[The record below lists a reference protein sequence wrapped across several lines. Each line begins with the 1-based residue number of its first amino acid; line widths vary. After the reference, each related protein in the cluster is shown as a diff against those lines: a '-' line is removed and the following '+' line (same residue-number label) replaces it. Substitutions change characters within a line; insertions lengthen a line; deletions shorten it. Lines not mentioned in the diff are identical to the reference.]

1 MNRAKKMKR
10 EKKLNNLYRAF
21 GLTMGGVT
29 GGFIGYQLGELFG
42 NGEYEGDSTLS
53 FLLSLTVGSIG
64 CIVGFFLIGAINNNI
79 RGQQ

>member
-21 GLTMGGVT
+21 GLTMGGVI
-29 GGFIGYQLGELFG
+29 GGFIGYQVGELFG
-42 NGEYEGDSTLS
+42 NGEYEVDSTLS

-64 CIVGFFLIGAINNNI
+64 CLVGFFLIGAINNNK
-79 RGQQ
+79 G

>member
-21 GLTMGGVT
+21 GLTMGGVI

-64 CIVGFFLIGAINNNI
+64 CIVGFFLIAAINNNI

>member
-29 GGFIGYQLGELFG
+29 GGFIGYQLGKLFG
-42 NGEYEGDSTLS
+42 SGEYEGDSTLS
-53 FLLSLTVGSIG
+53 FLLFLTAGAIGSIG
-64 CIVGFFLIGAINNNI
+64 GFFLIGAINNNK
-79 RGQQ
+79 G